1 VTRDA
6 GPRWAAT
13 RSRARDAALQM
24 LYQGEIGKLSP
35 ALVRGVFWEVSES
48 DDPPTETMR
57 RFAEALAEGTTRAL
71 ESIDPLIEAHSEH
84 WRLARMP
91 VIDRLILRLA
101 VYEFLEQPDTP
112 RPVVIDEAVELA
124 KRYSTPEAGKFIN
137 GVLDAVRRRLEQDV
151 PSSP

>member
-1 VTRDA
+1 VTRESGA
-6 GPRWAAT
+6 LWAA
-13 RSRARDAALQM
+13 RSRGRDAALQM

-35 ALVRGVFWEVSES
+35 PLVRGVFWQVSES
-48 DDPPTETMR
+48 DDPVTDTTR
-57 RFAEALAEGTTRAL
+57 QFAERLAEGTTQAL
-71 ESIDPLIEAHSEH
+71 DRIDPLIEAHSEH

-101 VYEFLEQPDTP
+101 VYEFLQEPETP